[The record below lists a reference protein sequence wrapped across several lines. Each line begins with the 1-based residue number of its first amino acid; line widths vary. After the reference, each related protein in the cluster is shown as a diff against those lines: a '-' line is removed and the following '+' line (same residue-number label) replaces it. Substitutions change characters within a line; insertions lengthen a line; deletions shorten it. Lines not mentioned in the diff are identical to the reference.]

1 MVKNT
6 PAKAG
11 DTSLFSG
18 SKEGSGGGRDNPL
31 QYSCLENSVDKGAWQ
46 ATVLEVAKNRT
57 RLSDEAQHSP
67 VSLAQNH

>member
-1 MVKNT
+1 VVKNT

-31 QYSCLENSVDKGAWQ
+31 QYSCLENSVDKGAWGG
-46 ATVLEVAKNRT
+46 AKVHR
-57 RLSDEAQHSP
+57 
-67 VSLAQNH
+67 VSRVKEITNDDK